1 MKCCHSPD
9 GVAARDLSVP
19 DVEEAAVQAQVPSV
33 RRRALSAGPVPA
45 IFYAATAAKFD
56 GGID

>member
-1 MKCCHSPD
+1 MKCCHRAD
-9 GVAARDLSVP
+9 VVAERHLSVP
-19 DVEEAAVQAQVPSV
+19 AEEGAGREVQVPCA

>member
-9 GVAARDLSVP
+9 GVAVRDLRAPAV
-19 DVEEAAVQAQVPSV
+19 EAADVQAQEPSA